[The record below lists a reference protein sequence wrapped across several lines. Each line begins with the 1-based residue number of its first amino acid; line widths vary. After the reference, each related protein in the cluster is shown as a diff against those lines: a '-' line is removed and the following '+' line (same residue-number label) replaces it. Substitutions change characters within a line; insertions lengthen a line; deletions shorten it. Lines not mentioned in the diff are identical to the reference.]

1 MHVKDSNQAIIVI
14 PARYGS
20 TRLPGKPLI
29 KIAGKTLL
37 QHVCEKAISAAEQ
50 IPNVSVLI
58 ATDDDKIM
66 RHAKDI
72 GVAAIMTPITCASGS
87 DRVLAAIQQLPNK
100 PKYVINLQGDA
111 PLTPVSIITELLN
124 SLANN
129 NSIVTPVL
137 RLSWQDLDE
146 LRRAKLTTPFSG
158 TTVICNQNHE
168 AIWFSKQIIP
178 ALREENKLRTTSS
191 LSPIYQHLG
200 VYGYVL
206 PMLEKFTQLP
216 PGHYEQLEGLEQLR
230 FLENGYK
237 INVVPVILDNLD
249 AWRGVDTMEDAKF
262 VEQLLI
268 GNL

>member
-1 MHVKDSNQAIIVI
+1 MDQAIIVI

-29 KIAGKTLL
+29 KIANKTLL
-37 QHVCEKAISAAEQ
+37 QHVCEKALIAAKQ
-50 IPNVSVLI
+50 IPNVNVLV
-58 ATDDDKIM
+58 ATDDERIM
-66 RHAKDI
+66 QHAKDI
-72 GVAAIMTPITCASGS
+72 GVAAVMTQTTCASGS
-87 DRVLAAIQQLPNK
+87 DRVLAAIQQLSNK

-111 PLTPVSIITELLN
+111 PLTPINVITALLN

-129 NSIVTPVL
+129 NEIVTPVL
-137 RLSWQDLDE
+137 RLSWQDLDG

-158 TTVICNQNHE
+158 TTVICNHSNE
-168 AIWFSKQIIP
+168 AVWFSKQIIP
-178 ALREENKLRTTSS
+178 ALRDEDKLRTQNLS
-191 LSPIYQHLG
+191 SPIYQHLG
-200 VYGYVL
+200 IYGYAL

-216 PGHYEQLEGLEQLR
+216 PGYYEQLEGLEQLR

-262 VEQLLI
+262 VESLLI
-268 GNL
+268 RNL